1 MNTASIED
9 LAKLELR
16 VGTVIKAERIE
27 GTDKMLRLMV
37 DIGYKTEDGQLKL
50 QQILTG
56 IATSY
61 MPEELVGK
69 QIVVI
74 ANLEPRMMFK
84 GIEQI
89 NNGQG
94 LESQGMLLAAE
105 GSNGSVLLTIDKEV
119 KSGSNIK

>member
-94 LESQGMLLAAE
+94 LESQGMLLVAE
-105 GSNGSVLLTIDKEV
+105 GSDGSVLLTIDKEV